1 MYAILGISGQVGGA
15 TARTLLAKGAK
26 VRGIV
31 RDPEKARGL
40 ARDGVE
46 LSRADAGDAAALEA
60 ALKGVEGAFVMIPPY
75 FAPAPG
81 FPEARAV
88 IASIRR
94 ALATA
99 RPPKVV
105 YLSSIG
111 AQHDHGVGLIT
122 TLHILEREM
131 GTLPI
136 PGAFLRPAWF
146 MENSVWDVA
155 SARDQ
160 GEIASYLQ
168 PLDRKF
174 PMIATADIG
183 RAAAETLLENWSG
196 RRTIEL
202 EGPERY
208 SPNDSAAAFAK
219 LLGRAVRAKIV
230 ERSQWEAQF
239 ESQGTP
245 RERNEPRIEMLDG
258 FNSGWIEFAREGTEY
273 RKGVVTLEE
282 GLRTL
287 VEPKSLE
294 RPASA

>member
-1 MYAILGISGQVGGA
+1 MYAILGISGHVGGA

-40 ARDGVE
+40 LRESVE
-46 LSRADAGDAAALEA
+46 LARADVGDAAALEA
-60 ALKGVEGAFVMIPPY
+60 ALKGVEGTFVMIPPY

-88 IASIRR
+88 IASIRQ
-94 ALATA
+94 ALAAA

-111 AQHDHGVGLIT
+111 AQHDHGVGLIPQV
-122 TLHILEREM
+122 HILEQEM
-131 GTLPI
+131 GTLPT

-155 SARDQ
+155 SARDH

-183 RAAAETLLENWSG
+183 RVAAETLLENWSG

-202 EGPERY
+202 EGPERC
-208 SPNDSAAAFAK
+208 SPNDLAAAFAK
-219 LLGRAVRAKIV
+219 LLRRPVRAKVV

-239 ESQGTP
+239 ENQGTP

-258 FNSGWIEFAREGTEY
+258 FNSGRIEFEREGTEY
-273 RKGVVTLEE
+273 RKGVVTLVE

-287 VEPKSLE
+287 VQPKSLE